1 MADDKREVEP
11 AADLAPAREP
21 REQEPDEELSI
32 PEEFLDSMPAEERN
46 QFVQLISSITQFG
59 GPVFNPVLR
68 RITSDHITQLIG
80 NDEARSRREAEAEK
94 SGRRYQFTY
103 FIITIAVVLF
113 LVVFFTFQQRTD
125 LITAVLTG
133 IAGLGA
139 GFGLGRMTGRR

>member
-80 NDEARSRREAEAEK
+80 NDEARSRREAESEK

-113 LVVFFTFQQRTD
+113 LVVFFTIQQRTD

>member
-1 MADDKREVEP
+1 MAEDKRETEP
-11 AADLAPAREP
+11 AADLAPVSEP
-21 REQEPDEELSI
+21 AGQEPNEELPI
-32 PEEFLDSMPAEERN
+32 PEEFLDNLPPEERN

-80 NDEARSRREAEAEK
+80 NDEAKSRREAESEK

-103 FIITIAVVLF
+103 FTVTIAVLLF
-113 LVVFFTFQQRTD
+113 LVVFFTLQQRTD
-125 LITAVLTG
+125 LITATLTG

>member
-80 NDEARSRREAEAEK
+80 NDEARSRREAESEK
-94 SGRRYQFTY
+94 SRRRYQFTY

-113 LVVFFTFQQRTD
+113 LVVFFTLQQRTD